1 MTNIV
6 GGNAGNLSQP
16 NTPQEGPSG
25 KSIST
30 GTGLDFL
37 SLISTVNA
45 GQKGSNTHS
54 DKVVHKESIH
64 TNQVPVSSLGLPNSE
79 LSSSELV
86 GNIVSDDVSNFLK
99 ALNLSND
106 DNNSSVGLSTLN
118 MLNHVANSGAAIG
131 TNQVVSFSSEAKE
144 FLHELLTYLKIHS
157 GELETANSPSKINLD
172 FSDQIIDLGDLEN
185 FNSQNFTSLI
195 ETPAGV
201 ASLKDFVKSNP
212 ATAVMEQSFNNK
224 SEGIK
229 LFDPSEQLQ
238 NANTINLYFNTDIE
252 SEQSLNQK
260 GAIEIK
266 VQQKPDA
273 LLVKVFDIDSGV
285 RKVAGEILTN
295 YDNDLKNLP
304 SASKNILNIDASIE
318 NRGLII
324 VNVAIDNQGKSNF
337 SPLPIYLNSKTI
349 DQTSADAPSP
359 SVNLKSDI
367 SLKIAAL
374 KAKPASSL
382 PDNGATL
389 NTDSLEHTDS
399 LEQAIKTND
408 KTLLTTKKI
417 DLSSFEN
424 GPKIRSENIGE
435 IIKLSFNSNTSQ
447 FLSNDQSQFL
457 AEKLKQTNDVFKSQL
472 IAINEITNFIPRKRG
487 NFAVEAAVSKVMKGE
502 FKLSESTSTKK
513 NLFITAADIIGYRK
527 EIGSSLRDNKVS
539 FKDHSYFET
548 LITDANT
555 MKINSKSTQLKD
567 NDIFQYLAGQESKSN
582 PALFDVSSNRLDQIS
597 VKPQVSSNVLTPQKL
612 NVLDAQFSS
621 RLATSFLE
629 QAINSKENFDLILEP
644 ESFGKVRVNVSLE
657 SLQLD
662 VKLTAENSATLAILR
677 ASESVLQ
684 SITELNGLKLA
695 EYNVELSNNNQ
706 NNSGSKDQKENSGE
720 KDVKMSD
727 NRDDLDEQSGSSN
740 NDSSHSLNLI
750 A

>member
-45 GQKGSNTHS
+45 AQKGSNTHS
-54 DKVVHKESIH
+54 DKVVHKESTH

-86 GNIVSDDVSNFLK
+86 GNIVSDDISNFLK

-106 DNNSSVGLSTLN
+106 VNNSSAGLSTLN

-157 GELETANSPSKINLD
+157 GELETANNLSKINLD
-172 FSDQIIDLGDLEN
+172 FSDEIIDLGDLEN

-212 ATAVMEQSFNNK
+212 ATVIKELSFNNK

-252 SEQSLNQK
+252 SGQSLNQK

-273 LLVKVFDIDSGV
+273 LLVKVFDIDSSV
-285 RKVAGEILTN
+285 RKVAEEIITN
-295 YDNDLKNLP
+295 YDSELKNLP
-304 SASKNILNIDASIE
+304 SASKNILNIDAPIE

-324 VNVAIDNQGKSNF
+324 VNVEIDNQGKSNF
-337 SPLPIYLNSKTI
+337 APLPIYLNSKAI
-349 DQTSADAPSP
+349 DQNSADAPSP
-359 SVNLKSDI
+359 SANLKPDI

-382 PDNGATL
+382 PDNGARL
-389 NTDSLEHTDS
+389 NTDSLD
-399 LEQAIKTND
+399 QAIKTND
-408 KTLLTTKKI
+408 KTLLTTRKI
-417 DLSSFEN
+417 DLPSFEN

-457 AEKLKQTNDVFKSQL
+457 SEKLKQINDVFKNQL
-472 IAINEITNFIPRKRG
+472 VAINEINNFIPRKRG

-582 PALFDVSSNRLDQIS
+582 PALFDVSSNRLDQFS
-597 VKPQVSSNVLTPQKL
+597 VKPQVSSNVLSPQKL

-621 RLATSFLE
+621 RMATSFLE

>member
-16 NTPQEGPSG
+16 NTPQEGQSG
-25 KSIST
+25 KSISAS
-30 GTGLDFL
+30 TGLDFL
-37 SLISTVNA
+37 SLIATVDA
-45 GQKGSNTHS
+45 GQKSSNTYG
-54 DKVVHKESIH
+54 DKAVNKESIH
-64 TNQVPVSSLGLPNSE
+64 TNQVPVSSIGLPNSD
-79 LSSSELV
+79 LNSSEND
-86 GNIVSDDVSNFLK
+86 GNIISDDVSNFLK

-106 DNNSSVGLSTLN
+106 GNNSSVGLSTLN

-131 TNQVVSFSSEAKE
+131 TNQAVSFSPAAKE
-144 FLHELLTYLKIHS
+144 FLNELLTYLKSHS
-157 GELETANSPSKINLD
+157 GELETANNLSKINLD

-201 ASLKDFVKSNP
+201 ASLNDFVKSKP
-212 ATAVMEQSFNNK
+212 ATVVKEQSFNIK

-238 NANTINLYFNTDIE
+238 NAKTINLYFNTDIE
-252 SEQSLNQK
+252 GEQSLNQK
-260 GAIEIK
+260 GAVEIK
-266 VQQKPDA
+266 VQQKPEA
-273 LLVKVFDIDSGV
+273 LLVKVFEIDSGV
-285 RKVAGEILTN
+285 RQVAKEILSN
-295 YDNDLKNLP
+295 YDDELKNLP
-304 SASKNILNIDASIE
+304 SASKNILNIEASIE

-324 VNVAIDNQGKSNF
+324 INVEIDDQGKSNF
-337 SPLPIYLNSKTI
+337 VPLPIYLNSKAI
-349 DQTSADAPSP
+349 DQTSSDTLSPSP
-359 SVNLKSDI
+359 NLKHDI

-382 PDNGATL
+382 PEN
-389 NTDSLEHTDS
+389 DSRPNINNLDEAVKS
-399 LEQAIKTND
+399 ND
-408 KTLLTTKKI
+408 KTLLSTKKI

-424 GPKIRSENIGE
+424 GLKIRSENIGE

-457 AEKLKQTNDVFKSQL
+457 AEKLKQTNDVFKNQL
-472 IAINEITNFIPRKRG
+472 VAINEINNFIPRKRG

-527 EIGSSLRDNKVS
+527 EIGSLLRDNQVS
-539 FKDHSYFET
+539 FKDYSYFET

-555 MKINSKSTQLKD
+555 MKINSKSTHLKD
-567 NDIFQYLAGQESKSN
+567 NDIFQYLGGQESKSN
-582 PALFDVSSNRLDQIS
+582 PALFDVSSNRLDHFS
-597 VKPQVSSNVLTPQKL
+597 LKPQVSSNLLSPQKL

-621 RLATSFLE
+621 RMATSFLE

-657 SLQLD
+657 NLQLD

-677 ASESVLQ
+677 ASEAVLQ
-684 SITELNGLKLA
+684 SITEMNGLKLA

-706 NNSGSKDQKENSGE
+706 NNNGSKDQKENSGE

-727 NRDDLDEQSGSSN
+727 NQNDLDEQSGSSHD
-740 NDSSHSLNLI
+740 DSSHSLNLI

>member
-1 MTNIV
+1 M
-6 GGNAGNLSQP
+6 
-16 NTPQEGPSG
+16 
-25 KSIST
+25 
-30 GTGLDFL
+30 
-37 SLISTVNA
+37 
-45 GQKGSNTHS
+45 
-54 DKVVHKESIH
+54 
-64 TNQVPVSSLGLPNSE
+64 
-79 LSSSELV
+79 
-86 GNIVSDDVSNFLK
+86 
-99 ALNLSND
+99 
-106 DNNSSVGLSTLN
+106 
-118 MLNHVANSGAAIG
+118 
-131 TNQVVSFSSEAKE
+131 
-144 FLHELLTYLKIHS
+144 
-157 GELETANSPSKINLD
+157 
-172 FSDQIIDLGDLEN
+172 
-185 FNSQNFTSLI
+185 I

-201 ASLKDFVKSNP
+201 ASLNDFVKSKP
-212 ATAVMEQSFNNK
+212 VTAIKELSFNNK

-238 NANTINLYFNTDIE
+238 NANTINLYFNSDIE

-295 YDNDLKNLP
+295 YDNELKNLP

-324 VNVAIDNQGKSNF
+324 INVEIDNQGNSNF
-337 SPLPIYLNSKTI
+337 APLPIYLNSKTI

-389 NTDSLEHTDS
+389 NTDSLD
-399 LEQAIKTND
+399 QAIKTND

-457 AEKLKQTNDVFKSQL
+457 AEKLKQTNDVFKNQL
-472 IAINEITNFIPRKRG
+472 VAINEINNFIPRKRG

-527 EIGSSLRDNKVS
+527 EIGSSLRDNQVS
-539 FKDHSYFET
+539 LKDHSYFET

-597 VKPQVSSNVLTPQKL
+597 VKPQVSSNVLSPQKL

-621 RLATSFLE
+621 RMATSFLE

-677 ASESVLQ
+677 ASEAVLQ
-684 SITELNGLKLA
+684 SITEMNGLKLA

-727 NRDDLDEQSGSSN
+727 NQNDLDEQSGSSHD
-740 NDSSHSLNLI
+740 DSSHSLNLI

>member
-25 KSIST
+25 KSINT
-30 GTGLDFL
+30 GNGLDFL

-54 DKVVHKESIH
+54 DKVVHKESTH

-79 LSSSELV
+79 LSSSEPD
-86 GNIVSDDVSNFLK
+86 GIIISDDVSNFLK
-99 ALNLSND
+99 AINLSND
-106 DNNSSVGLSTLN
+106 GNNSSVGLSTLK

-157 GELETANSPSKINLD
+157 GELETANNLSKINLD
-172 FSDQIIDLGDLEN
+172 FSDEIIDLGDLEN

-212 ATAVMEQSFNNK
+212 ATVIKELSFNNK

-238 NANTINLYFNTDIE
+238 NAETINLYFNTDIE

-260 GAIEIK
+260 GALEIK
-266 VQQKPDA
+266 VQQNPEA
-273 LLVKVFDIDSGV
+273 LLVKVFDIDNGV
-285 RKVAGEILTN
+285 RKVAGETLKN
-295 YDNDLKNLP
+295 YDEELKN
-304 SASKNILNIDASIE
+304 STSVSKNIINIDAPIE

-324 VNVAIDNQGKSNF
+324 VNVAIDDQGKSNF
-337 SPLPIYLNSKTI
+337 VPLPIYLNSKAI
-349 DQTSADAPSP
+349 DQTSSDASIPSP
-359 SVNLKSDI
+359 NLKHDI
-367 SLKIAAL
+367 FIKISEL
-374 KAKPASSL
+374 PAKPASGL
-382 PDNGATL
+382 PDNDARL
-389 NTDSLEHTDS
+389 NTDSLD
-399 LEQAIKTND
+399 QAIKSND
-408 KTLLTTKKI
+408 KTLLAVKKI
-417 DLSSFEN
+417 GMSNFEN
-424 GPKIRSENIGE
+424 AQNIKSENIGE
-435 IIKLSFNSNTSQ
+435 LIKLSLNSNKSQ
-447 FLSNDQSQFL
+447 FLNNDQSQFL
-457 AEKLKQTNDVFKSQL
+457 ADKLKQTNEVFKNQL

-487 NFAVEAAVSKVMKGE
+487 NFAVEAAVSKVIKGE
-502 FKLSESTSTKK
+502 FKSSENISIKK
-513 NLFITAADIIGYRK
+513 NLFITTADIIGYRK
-527 EIGSSLRDNKVS
+527 EIGSSLKDNQIKIKEN
-539 FKDHSYFET
+539 FYFET
-548 LITDANT
+548 LISDANVLKT
-555 MKINSKSTQLKD
+555 SSKSTVLND
-567 NDIFQYLAGQESKSN
+567 NDFFPYLSGQETKLN
-582 PALFDVSSNRLDQIS
+582 PALVDLSSNRLDQIS
-597 VKPQVSSNVLTPQKL
+597 GKPQVSSNVLTPQKL

>member
-30 GTGLDFL
+30 GIGLDFL

-64 TNQVPVSSLGLPNSE
+64 TNQVPVSSLELPNSA
-79 LSSSELV
+79 LSSSELI

-131 TNQVVSFSSEAKE
+131 TNQVVSFSPAAKG

-157 GELETANSPSKINLD
+157 GKLETANNLSKINLD

-195 ETPAGV
+195 ETPTGV
-201 ASLKDFVKSNP
+201 ASLNDFVKSKP
-212 ATAVMEQSFNNK
+212 ATVVMEQSFNVQG
-224 SEGIK
+224 EGIK

-266 VQQKPDA
+266 VQQKPDS

-295 YDNDLKNLP
+295 YDNELKNLP

-337 SPLPIYLNSKTI
+337 VPLPIYLNSKTI

-359 SVNLKSDI
+359 SANLKPDI

-382 PDNGATL
+382 PDNGARM
-389 NTDSLEHTDS
+389 NTDSLD
-399 LEQAIKTND
+399 QAIKTND

-417 DLSSFEN
+417 DLSSFEH

-447 FLSNDQSQFL
+447 FLSNDQSQYL
-457 AEKLKQTNDVFKSQL
+457 ADKLKQTNDVFKNQL
-472 IAINEITNFIPRKRG
+472 VAINEINNFIPRKRG

-527 EIGSSLRDNKVS
+527 EIGSSLRDNQVS

-555 MKINSKSTQLKD
+555 MKLNGKSTQLKD

-582 PALFDVSSNRLDQIS
+582 PALFDVSSNRLDQFS
-597 VKPQVSSNVLTPQKL
+597 VKPQVSSNVLSPQKL

-621 RLATSFLE
+621 RMATSFLE

-706 NNSGSKDQKENSGE
+706 NNSGSKNQKENNGE

-727 NRDDLDEQSGSSN
+727 NRDDLDEQSGLSN

>member
-1 MTNIV
+1 M
-6 GGNAGNLSQP
+6 
-16 NTPQEGPSG
+16 
-25 KSIST
+25 
-30 GTGLDFL
+30 
-37 SLISTVNA
+37 
-45 GQKGSNTHS
+45 
-54 DKVVHKESIH
+54 
-64 TNQVPVSSLGLPNSE
+64 
-79 LSSSELV
+79 
-86 GNIVSDDVSNFLK
+86 
-99 ALNLSND
+99 
-106 DNNSSVGLSTLN
+106 
-118 MLNHVANSGAAIG
+118 
-131 TNQVVSFSSEAKE
+131 
-144 FLHELLTYLKIHS
+144 
-157 GELETANSPSKINLD
+157 
-172 FSDQIIDLGDLEN
+172 
-185 FNSQNFTSLI
+185 
-195 ETPAGV
+195 
-201 ASLKDFVKSNP
+201 
-212 ATAVMEQSFNNK
+212 
-224 SEGIK
+224 
-229 LFDPSEQLQ
+229 
-238 NANTINLYFNTDIE
+238 
-252 SEQSLNQK
+252 
-260 GAIEIK
+260 
-266 VQQKPDA
+266 
-273 LLVKVFDIDSGV
+273 
-285 RKVAGEILTN
+285 
-295 YDNDLKNLP
+295 
-304 SASKNILNIDASIE
+304 
-318 NRGLII
+318 
-324 VNVAIDNQGKSNF
+324 
-337 SPLPIYLNSKTI
+337 
-349 DQTSADAPSP
+349 
-359 SVNLKSDI
+359 KSDI

-389 NTDSLEHTDS
+389 NTDSFD
-399 LEQAIKTND
+399 QAIKTND
-408 KTLLTTKKI
+408 KTLLTAKKI

-424 GPKIRSENIGE
+424 GPKIRAENIGE

-457 AEKLKQTNDVFKSQL
+457 AEKLKQTNDVFKNQL
-472 IAINEITNFIPRKRG
+472 VAINEINNFIPRKRG

-527 EIGSSLRDNKVS
+527 EIGSSLRDNQVS

-555 MKINSKSTQLKD
+555 IKINSKSTQLKD

-582 PALFDVSSNRLDQIS
+582 PALFDVSSNRLDQFS
-597 VKPQVSSNVLTPQKL
+597 VKPQVSSNVLSPQKL

-621 RLATSFLE
+621 RMATSFLE

-706 NNSGSKDQKENSGE
+706 NNNGSKDQKENSGE

-727 NRDDLDEQSGSSN
+727 NRDELDEQSGSSN

>member
-6 GGNAGNLSQP
+6 AGNAGNLSQP
-16 NTPQEGPSG
+16 NTPQEGPSS

-37 SLISTVNA
+37 SLILTVNA

-64 TNQVPVSSLGLPNSE
+64 TNQVPISLLGLPNSE
-79 LSSSELV
+79 LSSSDPD
-86 GNIVSDDVSNFLK
+86 GNIISDDVSNFLK

-106 DNNSSVGLSTLN
+106 GNNSSVGLSTLK

-157 GELETANSPSKINLD
+157 GELETTNNLSKINLD
-172 FSDQIIDLGDLEN
+172 FSDEIIDLGDLEN
-185 FNSQNFTSLI
+185 FNSQNFTSSI

-201 ASLKDFVKSNP
+201 ASLNDFVKSNP
-212 ATAVMEQSFNNK
+212 VTVIKELSFNNK

-238 NANTINLYFNTDIE
+238 NAETINLYLNTDIE

-260 GAIEIK
+260 GALEIK
-266 VQQKPDA
+266 VQQNPEA
-273 LLVKVFDIDSGV
+273 LLVKVFDIDNGV
-285 RKVAGEILTN
+285 RKVAGETLKN
-295 YDNDLKNLP
+295 YDEELKN
-304 SASKNILNIDASIE
+304 STSVSKNILNIDAPIE

-324 VNVAIDNQGKSNF
+324 VNVAIDDQGKSNF
-337 SPLPIYLNSKTI
+337 VPLPIYLNSKAI
-349 DQTSADAPSP
+349 YQTSSDASIPSP
-359 SVNLKSDI
+359 NMKHDI
-367 SLKIAAL
+367 FIKISEL
-374 KAKPASSL
+374 PAKPVSGL
-382 PDNGATL
+382 PDNGARL
-389 NTDSLEHTDS
+389 NKDSLD
-399 LEQAIKTND
+399 QAIKSND
-408 KTLLTTKKI
+408 KTLLAVKKI
-417 DLSSFEN
+417 GMSNFEN
-424 GPKIRSENIGE
+424 AQNIKSENIGE
-435 IIKLSFNSNTSQ
+435 LIKLSLNSNKSQ
-447 FLSNDQSQFL
+447 FLNNDQSQFL
-457 AEKLKQTNDVFKSQL
+457 ADKLKQTNEVFKNQL

-487 NFAVEAAVSKVMKGE
+487 NFAVEAAVSKVIKGE
-502 FKLSESTSTKK
+502 FKSSENISIKK
-513 NLFITAADIIGYRK
+513 NLFITTADIIGYRK
-527 EIGSSLRDNKVS
+527 EIESSLKDNQIKI
-539 FKDHSYFET
+539 KENSYFET
-548 LITDANT
+548 LISDANVLKT
-555 MKINSKSTQLKD
+555 NNKSTVLND
-567 NDIFQYLAGQESKSN
+567 NDFFPYLSGQETKLN
-582 PALFDVSSNRLDQIS
+582 PALVDLSSNRLDQIS
-597 VKPQVSSNVLTPQKL
+597 GKLQVSSNVLTPQRL

-720 KDVKMSD
+720 KDVKMGD

>member
-25 KSIST
+25 KSITT

-45 GQKGSNTHS
+45 GQKGSNIHS

-79 LSSSELV
+79 LSSSEPD
-86 GNIVSDDVSNFLK
+86 GIIISDDVSNFLK
-99 ALNLSND
+99 AINLSND
-106 DNNSSVGLSTLN
+106 GNNSSVGLSTLK

-157 GELETANSPSKINLD
+157 GELETANNLSKINLD
-172 FSDQIIDLGDLEN
+172 FSDEIIDLGDLEN

-212 ATAVMEQSFNNK
+212 ATVIKELSFNNK

-238 NANTINLYFNTDIE
+238 NAETINLYFNTDIE

-260 GAIEIK
+260 GALEIK
-266 VQQKPDA
+266 VQQNPEA
-273 LLVKVFDIDSGV
+273 LLVKVFDIDNGV
-285 RKVAGEILTN
+285 RKVAGETLKN
-295 YDNDLKNLP
+295 YDEELKN
-304 SASKNILNIDASIE
+304 STSVSKNIINIDAPIE

-324 VNVAIDNQGKSNF
+324 VNVAIDDQGKSNF
-337 SPLPIYLNSKTI
+337 VPLPIYLNSKAI
-349 DQTSADAPSP
+349 DQTSSDASIPSP
-359 SVNLKSDI
+359 NLKHDI
-367 SLKIAAL
+367 FIKISEL
-374 KAKPASSL
+374 PAKPASGL
-382 PDNGATL
+382 PDNDARL
-389 NTDSLEHTDS
+389 NTDSLD
-399 LEQAIKTND
+399 QAIKSND
-408 KTLLTTKKI
+408 KTLLAVKKI
-417 DLSSFEN
+417 GMSNFEN
-424 GPKIRSENIGE
+424 AQNIKSENIGE
-435 IIKLSFNSNTSQ
+435 LIKLSLNSNTSQ

-457 AEKLKQTNDVFKSQL
+457 ADKLKQTNDVFKNQL
-472 IAINEITNFIPRKRG
+472 VAINEINNFIPRKRG

-527 EIGSSLRDNKVS
+527 EIGSSLRDNQVS

-582 PALFDVSSNRLDQIS
+582 PALFDVSSNRLDQFS
-597 VKPQVSSNVLTPQKL
+597 VKPQVSSNVLSPQKL
-612 NVLDAQFSS
+612 NILDAQFSS
-621 RLATSFLE
+621 RMATSFLE

>member
-45 GQKGSNTHS
+45 GQKGSNIHS

-64 TNQVPVSSLGLPNSE
+64 TNRVPVSSLGLPNSD
-79 LSSSELV
+79 LSSSELG
-86 GNIVSDDVSNFLK
+86 GNFVSDDVSNFLK

-106 DNNSSVGLSTLN
+106 VNNSSVGLSTLN

-157 GELETANSPSKINLD
+157 GEFETTNNLSKINLD
-172 FSDQIIDLGDLEN
+172 LSDEIIDLGDLEN

-201 ASLKDFVKSNP
+201 ASLNDFVKSKP
-212 ATAVMEQSFNNK
+212 VTAIKELSFNNK

-238 NANTINLYFNTDIE
+238 NANTINLYFNSDIE

-273 LLVKVFDIDSGV
+273 LLVKVFDIDIGV
-285 RKVAGEILTN
+285 RKVAGEVLTN
-295 YDNDLKNLP
+295 YDNELKNLP

-324 VNVAIDNQGKSNF
+324 INVEIDSQGKSNF
-337 SPLPIYLNSKTI
+337 APLPIYLNSKTI
-349 DQTSADAPSP
+349 YQTSADAPSP

-389 NTDSLEHTDS
+389 NTDSLD
-399 LEQAIKTND
+399 QAIKTND

-457 AEKLKQTNDVFKSQL
+457 AEKLKQTNDVFKNQL
-472 IAINEITNFIPRKRG
+472 VAINEINNFIPRKRG

-582 PALFDVSSNRLDQIS
+582 PALFDVSSNRLDQFS
-597 VKPQVSSNVLTPQKL
+597 VKPQVSSNVLSPQKL

-621 RLATSFLE
+621 RMATSFLE

-657 SLQLD
+657 SLHLD

>member
-37 SLISTVNA
+37 SLISTVDA

-79 LSSSELV
+79 LSNSELV

-106 DNNSSVGLSTLN
+106 VNNSSVGLSTLN

-157 GELETANSPSKINLD
+157 GEFETTNNLSKINLD
-172 FSDQIIDLGDLEN
+172 LSDEIIDLGDLEN

-212 ATAVMEQSFNNK
+212 ATVIKELSFNNK

-238 NANTINLYFNTDIE
+238 NAETINLYLNTDIE
-252 SEQSLNQK
+252 SEQSLNEK
-260 GAIEIK
+260 GALEIK
-266 VQQKPDA
+266 VQQNPEA
-273 LLVKVFDIDSGV
+273 LLVKVFDIDNGV
-285 RKVAGEILTN
+285 RKVAGETLKN
-295 YDNDLKNLP
+295 YDEELKN
-304 SASKNILNIDASIE
+304 STSVSKNILNIDAPIE

-324 VNVAIDNQGKSNF
+324 LNVAIDDQGKSNF
-337 SPLPIYLNSKTI
+337 VPLPIYLNSKAI
-349 DQTSADAPSP
+349 DQTSSDASIPSP
-359 SVNLKSDI
+359 NLKHDI
-367 SLKIAAL
+367 FIKISEL
-374 KAKPASSL
+374 PAKPASGL
-382 PDNGATL
+382 PDNGARL
-389 NTDSLEHTDS
+389 NTDSLD
-399 LEQAIKTND
+399 QAIKTNS
-408 KTLLTTKKI
+408 KTLLTTKEI

-435 IIKLSFNSNTSQ
+435 IIKLSLNSNTSQ

-457 AEKLKQTNDVFKSQL
+457 AEKLKQTNDVFKNQL
-472 IAINEITNFIPRKRG
+472 VAINEINNFIPRKRG

-555 MKINSKSTQLKD
+555 MKLNSKSTQLKD
-567 NDIFQYLAGQESKSN
+567 NDIFQYLGSQESKPN
-582 PALFDVSSNRLDQIS
+582 PALFDVSSNRLDQFS
-597 VKPQVSSNVLTPQKL
+597 LKPQVSSNLLSPQKL

-621 RLATSFLE
+621 RMATSFLE

-706 NNSGSKDQKENSGE
+706 NNSGSKDQKENNGE

>member
-157 GELETANSPSKINLD
+157 GELETANNLSKINLD
-172 FSDQIIDLGDLEN
+172 FSDEIIDLGDLEN

-201 ASLKDFVKSNP
+201 ASLNDFVKSKP
-212 ATAVMEQSFNNK
+212 VTAIKELSFNNK

-238 NANTINLYFNTDIE
+238 TANTINLYLNTDIE

-295 YDNDLKNLP
+295 YDNELKNLP

-324 VNVAIDNQGKSNF
+324 INVEIDNQGKSNF
-337 SPLPIYLNSKTI
+337 APLPIYLKSKTI
-349 DQTSADAPSP
+349 DQTSADAQSP
-359 SVNLKSDI
+359 SANLKPDI

-374 KAKPASSL
+374 KAKAASSL
-382 PDNGATL
+382 PDNDARL
-389 NTDSLEHTDS
+389 NTDSLD
-399 LEQAIKTND
+399 QAIKTND

-457 AEKLKQTNDVFKSQL
+457 AEKLKQTNDVFKNQL
-472 IAINEITNFIPRKRG
+472 VAINEINKFIPRKRG

-502 FKLSESTSTKK
+502 FKVSESTSTKK

-527 EIGSSLRDNKVS
+527 EIGSSLKDNQVS

-555 MKINSKSTQLKD
+555 MKLNSKSTQLKD

-582 PALFDVSSNRLDQIS
+582 PALFDVSSNRLDQLS
-597 VKPQVSSNVLTPQKL
+597 VKPQVSSNVLSPQKL

-621 RLATSFLE
+621 RMATSFLE

>member
-16 NTPQEGPSG
+16 NTLQEGSPG
-25 KSIST
+25 KSISA

-37 SLISTVNA
+37 SLISTIHA
-45 GQKGSNTHS
+45 GQKSLNTHG
-54 DKVVHKESIH
+54 DKAVNKESIH
-64 TNQVPVSSLGLPNSE
+64 SDQVLVSSIGLPNSDVN
-79 LSSSELV
+79 SSELD
-86 GNIVSDDVSNFLK
+86 GNIISNDVSNFLK
-99 ALNLSND
+99 ALNLSNGG
-106 DNNSSVGLSTLN
+106 NNSSVGLSTLN

-131 TNQVVSFSSEAKE
+131 TNQIVSFSSEAKE

-157 GELETANSPSKINLD
+157 GELETVNNLSKINFD
-172 FSDQIIDLGDLEN
+172 FSDEIIDLGDLEN

-195 ETPAGV
+195 EMPAGV
-201 ASLKDFVKSNP
+201 ASLNDFVKSKP
-212 ATAVMEQSFNNK
+212 VTAIKELSFNNK

-238 NANTINLYFNTDIE
+238 NANTIKLYFNTDIE

-273 LLVKVFDIDSGV
+273 LLVKVFDIDIGV
-285 RKVAGEILTN
+285 RKVAGEIFTN
-295 YDNDLKNLP
+295 YDNELKDLP

-324 VNVAIDNQGKSNF
+324 INVEIDSQGKSNF
-337 SPLPIYLNSKTI
+337 APLPIYLNSKTI
-349 DQTSADAPSP
+349 EQTSADDPSP
-359 SVNLKSDI
+359 SANLKPDVF
-367 SLKIAAL
+367 LKIAAL

-389 NTDSLEHTDS
+389 NTDSFD
-399 LEQAIKTND
+399 QAIKTND
-408 KTLLTTKKI
+408 KTLLTAKKI

-424 GPKIRSENIGE
+424 GPKIRAENIGE
-435 IIKLSFNSNTSQ
+435 IIKLSFNSNKSQ

-457 AEKLKQTNDVFKSQL
+457 AEKLKQTNDVFKNQL
-472 IAINEITNFIPRKRG
+472 VAINEINQFIPRKRG

-502 FKLSESTSTKK
+502 FKLSDSTSIKK

-527 EIGSSLRDNKVS
+527 EIGSSLRDNQVS

-555 MKINSKSTQLKD
+555 MKLNSKSTQLKD

-582 PALFDVSSNRLDQIS
+582 SALFDVSSNRLDQFS
-597 VKPQVSSNVLTPQKL
+597 VKPHVSSNVLSPQKL

-621 RLATSFLE
+621 RMATSFLE

-677 ASESVLQ
+677 ASEAVLQ
-684 SITELNGLKLA
+684 SITEMNGLKLA

-727 NRDDLDEQSGSSN
+727 NQNDLDEQSGSSHD
-740 NDSSHSLNLI
+740 DSSHSLNLI

>member
-30 GTGLDFL
+30 GIGLDFL

-106 DNNSSVGLSTLN
+106 DNNSSVRLSTLN

-131 TNQVVSFSSEAKE
+131 TNQVVSFSPAAKG

-157 GELETANSPSKINLD
+157 GELETANNLSKINLD
-172 FSDQIIDLGDLEN
+172 LSDQIIDLGDLEN

-201 ASLKDFVKSNP
+201 ASLNDFVKSKP
-212 ATAVMEQSFNNK
+212 VTAIKELSFNNK

-295 YDNDLKNLP
+295 YDNELKNLP

-337 SPLPIYLNSKTI
+337 VPLPIYLNSKTI

-359 SVNLKSDI
+359 SANLKPDI

-374 KAKPASSL
+374 QAKPASSL
-382 PDNGATL
+382 PDNDARL
-389 NTDSLEHTDS
+389 NTDSLD
-399 LEQAIKTND
+399 QAIKTND

-457 AEKLKQTNDVFKSQL
+457 AEKLKQTNDVFKNQL
-472 IAINEITNFIPRKRG
+472 VAINEINNFIPRKRG

-582 PALFDVSSNRLDQIS
+582 PALFDMSSNRLDQFS
-597 VKPQVSSNVLTPQKL
+597 VKPQVSSNVLSPQKL

-621 RLATSFLE
+621 RMATSFLE

-727 NRDDLDEQSGSSN
+727 NRDDLEEQSGSSN

>member
-37 SLISTVNA
+37 SLISTVDA
-45 GQKGSNTHS
+45 GQKGSNIHS

-64 TNQVPVSSLGLPNSE
+64 TNRVPVSSLGLPNSD
-79 LSSSELV
+79 LSSSELG

-99 ALNLSND
+99 ALNLSNNV
-106 DNNSSVGLSTLN
+106 NNSSVGLSTLN

-157 GELETANSPSKINLD
+157 GELETANNLSKINLD
-172 FSDQIIDLGDLEN
+172 FSDEIIDLGDLEN

-212 ATAVMEQSFNNK
+212 ATVIKELSFNNK

-238 NANTINLYFNTDIE
+238 NAETINLYFNTDIE

-260 GAIEIK
+260 GALEIK
-266 VQQKPDA
+266 VQQNPEA
-273 LLVKVFDIDSGV
+273 LLVKVFDIDNGV
-285 RKVAGEILTN
+285 RKVAGETLKN
-295 YDNDLKNLP
+295 YDEELKN
-304 SASKNILNIDASIE
+304 STSVSKNIINIDAPIE

-324 VNVAIDNQGKSNF
+324 VNVAIDDQGKSNF
-337 SPLPIYLNSKTI
+337 VPLPIYLNSKAI
-349 DQTSADAPSP
+349 DQTSSDASIPSP
-359 SVNLKSDI
+359 NLKHDI
-367 SLKIAAL
+367 FIKISEL
-374 KAKPASSL
+374 PAKPASGL
-382 PDNGATL
+382 PDNDARL
-389 NTDSLEHTDS
+389 NTDSLD
-399 LEQAIKTND
+399 QAIKSND
-408 KTLLTTKKI
+408 KTLLAVKKI
-417 DLSSFEN
+417 GMSNFEN
-424 GPKIRSENIGE
+424 AQNIKSENIGE
-435 IIKLSFNSNTSQ
+435 LIKLSLNSNTSQ

-457 AEKLKQTNDVFKSQL
+457 ADKLKQTNDVFKNQL
-472 IAINEITNFIPRKRG
+472 VAINEINNFIPRKRG

-582 PALFDVSSNRLDQIS
+582 PALFDVSSNRLDQFS
-597 VKPQVSSNVLTPQKL
+597 VKPQVSSNVLSPQKL
-612 NVLDAQFSS
+612 NILDAQFSS
-621 RLATSFLE
+621 RMATSFLE

>member
-157 GELETANSPSKINLD
+157 GELETTNNLSKINLD
-172 FSDQIIDLGDLEN
+172 FSDEIIDLGDLEN

-212 ATAVMEQSFNNK
+212 ATVIKELSFNNK

-266 VQQKPDA
+266 VQQKPDS

-295 YDNDLKNLP
+295 YDNELKNLP
-304 SASKNILNIDASIE
+304 SDSQKILNIDASIE

-324 VNVAIDNQGKSNF
+324 VNVAIDDQGKSNF
-337 SPLPIYLNSKTI
+337 VPLPIYLNSKII
-349 DQTSADAPSP
+349 DQTSADGSSP
-359 SVNLKSDI
+359 SANLKTDI

-374 KAKPASSL
+374 KAKPESSL
-382 PDNGATL
+382 PDIGARL
-389 NTDSLEHTDS
+389 NTDSLD
-399 LEQAIKTND
+399 QATTTYD
-408 KTLLTTKKI
+408 KTLLTTKNI

-457 AEKLKQTNDVFKSQL
+457 AEKLKQTNDVFKNQ
-472 IAINEITNFIPRKRG
+472 IVAINEITNFIPRKRG
-487 NFAVEAAVSKVMKGE
+487 NFAVDAAVSKVIKGE

-513 NLFITAADIIGYRK
+513 TLFITAADIIGYRK
-527 EIGSSLRDNKVS
+527 EIGSSLRDSQAS

-548 LITDANT
+548 LIADTNK
-555 MKINSKSTQLKD
+555 MKINSKSTLLKD
-567 NDIFQYLAGQESKSN
+567 NDIFQYLGGQESKSN
-582 PALFDVSSNRLDQIS
+582 PALFDVSSNRLDQFS
-597 VKPQVSSNVLTPQKL
+597 VKPQVSSNVLSPQKL

-621 RLATSFLE
+621 RMATSFLE

-720 KDVKMSD
+720 KDVKMGD

>member
-45 GQKGSNTHS
+45 GQKGSNIHS

-64 TNQVPVSSLGLPNSE
+64 TNQVPVSSQGLPNSE

-106 DNNSSVGLSTLN
+106 VNNSSVGLSTLN

-157 GELETANSPSKINLD
+157 GEFETTNNLSKINLEL
-172 FSDQIIDLGDLEN
+172 SDEIIDLGDLEN

-201 ASLKDFVKSNP
+201 ASLNDFVKSKP
-212 ATAVMEQSFNNK
+212 VTAIKELSFNNK

-273 LLVKVFDIDSGV
+273 LLVKVFDIDGNV

-295 YDNDLKNLP
+295 YDNELKNLP

-324 VNVAIDNQGKSNF
+324 INVEIDNQGKSNF
-337 SPLPIYLNSKTI
+337 APLPIYLNSKTI

-359 SVNLKSDI
+359 SANLKPDI

-382 PDNGATL
+382 PDNGARL
-389 NTDSLEHTDS
+389 NTDSLD
-399 LEQAIKTND
+399 QAIKTKD
-408 KTLLTTKKI
+408 KTLLT
-417 DLSSFEN
+417 
-424 GPKIRSENIGE
+424 
-435 IIKLSFNSNTSQ
+435 IK
-447 FLSNDQSQFL
+447 
-457 AEKLKQTNDVFKSQL
+457 
-472 IAINEITNFIPRKRG
+472 
-487 NFAVEAAVSKVMKGE
+487 
-502 FKLSESTSTKK
+502 
-513 NLFITAADIIGYRK
+513 
-527 EIGSSLRDNKVS
+527 
-539 FKDHSYFET
+539 
-548 LITDANT
+548 
-555 MKINSKSTQLKD
+555 
-567 NDIFQYLAGQESKSN
+567 
-582 PALFDVSSNRLDQIS
+582 
-597 VKPQVSSNVLTPQKL
+597 
-612 NVLDAQFSS
+612 
-621 RLATSFLE
+621 
-629 QAINSKENFDLILEP
+629 
-644 ESFGKVRVNVSLE
+644 
-657 SLQLD
+657 
-662 VKLTAENSATLAILR
+662 
-677 ASESVLQ
+677 
-684 SITELNGLKLA
+684 
-695 EYNVELSNNNQ
+695 
-706 NNSGSKDQKENSGE
+706 
-720 KDVKMSD
+720 
-727 NRDDLDEQSGSSN
+727 
-740 NDSSHSLNLI
+740 
-750 A
+750 

>member
-79 LSSSELV
+79 LSSSEPD
-86 GNIVSDDVSNFLK
+86 GIIISDDVSNFLK

-106 DNNSSVGLSTLN
+106 GNNSSVGLSTLN

-157 GELETANSPSKINLD
+157 GELETANNLSKINLD
-172 FSDQIIDLGDLEN
+172 FSDEIIDLGDLEN

-212 ATAVMEQSFNNK
+212 ATVIKELSFNNK

-238 NANTINLYFNTDIE
+238 NAETINLYFNTDIE

-260 GAIEIK
+260 GALEIK
-266 VQQKPDA
+266 VQQNPEA
-273 LLVKVFDIDSGV
+273 LLVKVFDIDNGV
-285 RKVAGEILTN
+285 RKVAGETLKN
-295 YDNDLKNLP
+295 YDEELKN
-304 SASKNILNIDASIE
+304 STSVSKNIINIDAPIE

-324 VNVAIDNQGKSNF
+324 VNVAIDDQGKSNF
-337 SPLPIYLNSKTI
+337 VPLPIYLNSKAI
-349 DQTSADAPSP
+349 DQTSSDASIPSP
-359 SVNLKSDI
+359 NLKHDI
-367 SLKIAAL
+367 FIKISEL
-374 KAKPASSL
+374 PAKPASGL
-382 PDNGATL
+382 PDNDARL
-389 NTDSLEHTDS
+389 NTDSLD
-399 LEQAIKTND
+399 QAIKSND
-408 KTLLTTKKI
+408 KTLLAVKKI
-417 DLSSFEN
+417 GMSNFEN
-424 GPKIRSENIGE
+424 AQNIKSENIGE
-435 IIKLSFNSNTSQ
+435 LIKLSLNSNKSQ
-447 FLSNDQSQFL
+447 FLNNDQSQFL
-457 AEKLKQTNDVFKSQL
+457 ADKLKQTNEVFKNQL

-487 NFAVEAAVSKVMKGE
+487 NFAVEAAVSKVIKGE
-502 FKLSESTSTKK
+502 FKSSENISIKK
-513 NLFITAADIIGYRK
+513 NLFITTADIIGYRK
-527 EIGSSLRDNKVS
+527 EIGSSLKDNQIKIKEN
-539 FKDHSYFET
+539 FYFET
-548 LITDANT
+548 LISDANVLKT
-555 MKINSKSTQLKD
+555 SSKSTVLND
-567 NDIFQYLAGQESKSN
+567 NDFFPYLSGQETKLN
-582 PALFDVSSNRLDQIS
+582 PALVDLSSNRLDQIS
-597 VKPQVSSNVLTPQKL
+597 GKPQVSSNVLTPQKL

>member
-1 MTNIV
+1 M
-6 GGNAGNLSQP
+6 
-16 NTPQEGPSG
+16 
-25 KSIST
+25 
-30 GTGLDFL
+30 
-37 SLISTVNA
+37 
-45 GQKGSNTHS
+45 
-54 DKVVHKESIH
+54 
-64 TNQVPVSSLGLPNSE
+64 
-79 LSSSELV
+79 
-86 GNIVSDDVSNFLK
+86 
-99 ALNLSND
+99 
-106 DNNSSVGLSTLN
+106 
-118 MLNHVANSGAAIG
+118 
-131 TNQVVSFSSEAKE
+131 
-144 FLHELLTYLKIHS
+144 
-157 GELETANSPSKINLD
+157 
-172 FSDQIIDLGDLEN
+172 
-185 FNSQNFTSLI
+185 I

-201 ASLKDFVKSNP
+201 ASLNDFVKSKP
-212 ATAVMEQSFNNK
+212 VTAIKELSFNNK

-238 NANTINLYFNTDIE
+238 NANTINLYFNSDIE

-295 YDNDLKNLP
+295 YDNELKNLP

-324 VNVAIDNQGKSNF
+324 INVEIDNQGNSNF
-337 SPLPIYLNSKTI
+337 APLPIYLNSKTI

-389 NTDSLEHTDS
+389 NTDS

-457 AEKLKQTNDVFKSQL
+457 AEKLKQTNDVFKNQL
-472 IAINEITNFIPRKRG
+472 VAINEINNFIPRKRG

-527 EIGSSLRDNKVS
+527 EIGSSLRDNQVS
-539 FKDHSYFET
+539 LKDHSYFET

-597 VKPQVSSNVLTPQKL
+597 VKPQVSSNVLSPQKL

-621 RLATSFLE
+621 RMATSFLE

-677 ASESVLQ
+677 ASEAVLQ
-684 SITELNGLKLA
+684 SITEMNGLKLA

-727 NRDDLDEQSGSSN
+727 NQNDLDEQSGSSHD
-740 NDSSHSLNLI
+740 DSSHSLNLI

>member
-6 GGNAGNLSQP
+6 GGNTGNLSQP
-16 NTPQEGPSG
+16 NTPQEGSSG
-25 KSIST
+25 KSIGT

-37 SLISTVNA
+37 SLISTVDT
-45 GQKGSNTHS
+45 GQKSLNTQG
-54 DKVVHKESIH
+54 DKVVVNKESIH
-64 TNQVPVSSLGLPNSE
+64 TNQVPASSIGLPNSG
-79 LSSSELV
+79 LNSSELG
-86 GNIVSDDVSNFLK
+86 GNIISDDVSNFLK

-106 DNNSSVGLSTLN
+106 GNNSSVGLSTLN
-118 MLNHVANSGAAIG
+118 MLNHVANSGEVIG
-131 TNQVVSFSSEAKE
+131 TNQVVSFSPAAKE

-157 GELETANSPSKINLD
+157 GELETVNNLSKINLD
-172 FSDQIIDLGDLEN
+172 FSNQIIDLGDLEN

-201 ASLKDFVKSNP
+201 ASLNDFVKSKP
-212 ATAVMEQSFNNK
+212 ATVVMEQSFNAQ

-238 NANTINLYFNTDIE
+238 NSKTINLYFNTDIE

-266 VQQKPDA
+266 VQQKPEA
-273 LLVKVFDIDSGV
+273 LFVKVFDIDSGV

-295 YDNDLKNLP
+295 YDDGLKNLP

-324 VNVAIDNQGKSNF
+324 VNVEIDDQGKSNF
-337 SPLPIYLNSKTI
+337 VPFPIYLNSKAV
-349 DQTSADAPSP
+349 DQTSSDARRPS
-359 SVNLKSDI
+359 SNLKHDI
-367 SLKIAAL
+367 SLKIAAI
-374 KAKPASSL
+374 KEKPASSL
-382 PDNGATL
+382 PEN
-389 NTDSLEHTDS
+389 DSTPNINNLGEAFKS
-399 LEQAIKTND
+399 ND
-408 KTLLTTKKI
+408 KSLLAIKKI
-417 DLSSFEN
+417 DLPSFEH
-424 GPKIRSENIGE
+424 GLKIRSENIGE
-435 IIKLSFNSNTSQ
+435 IIKLSFNSNTNQ

-457 AEKLKQTNDVFKSQL
+457 AEKLKQTNDVFKNQ
-472 IAINEITNFIPRKRG
+472 IVAISEINNFIPRKRG

-513 NLFITAADIIGYRK
+513 NLFSTAADIIDYRK
-527 EIGSSLRDNKVS
+527 EIGSLLRDNQVS

-555 MKINSKSTQLKD
+555 MKIDSKSTQLKD

-582 PALFDVSSNRLDQIS
+582 PALFDVSSNRLDQFS
-597 VKPQVSSNVLTPQKL
+597 VKPQVSSNVLSPQKL

-621 RLATSFLE
+621 RMATSFLE

-684 SITELNGLKLA
+684 SITEMNGLKLA

-727 NRDDLDEQSGSSN
+727 NRDDLDEQSGSSK
-740 NDSSHSLNLI
+740 NDSLHSLNLI

>member
-1 MTNIV
+1 M
-6 GGNAGNLSQP
+6 
-16 NTPQEGPSG
+16 
-25 KSIST
+25 
-30 GTGLDFL
+30 
-37 SLISTVNA
+37 
-45 GQKGSNTHS
+45 
-54 DKVVHKESIH
+54 
-64 TNQVPVSSLGLPNSE
+64 
-79 LSSSELV
+79 
-86 GNIVSDDVSNFLK
+86 
-99 ALNLSND
+99 
-106 DNNSSVGLSTLN
+106 
-118 MLNHVANSGAAIG
+118 
-131 TNQVVSFSSEAKE
+131 
-144 FLHELLTYLKIHS
+144 
-157 GELETANSPSKINLD
+157 
-172 FSDQIIDLGDLEN
+172 
-185 FNSQNFTSLI
+185 I
-195 ETPAGV
+195 ETPSGV
-201 ASLKDFVKSNP
+201 ASLNDFVKSKP
-212 ATAVMEQSFNNK
+212 ATVVMEQSFNVQ

-238 NANTINLYFNTDIE
+238 NAKTINLYFDTDIE

-295 YDNDLKNLP
+295 YDNELKNLP

-324 VNVAIDNQGKSNF
+324 INVEIDNQGKSNF
-337 SPLPIYLNSKTI
+337 APLPIYLNSKTI

-359 SVNLKSDI
+359 SANLKPDI

-389 NTDSLEHTDS
+389 NTDILD
-399 LEQAIKTND
+399 QAIKTND
-408 KTLLTTKKI
+408 KTLLTTRKI

-457 AEKLKQTNDVFKSQL
+457 AEKLKQTNDVFKNQL
-472 IAINEITNFIPRKRG
+472 VAINEINNFIPRKRG

-527 EIGSSLRDNKVS
+527 EIGSSLRDNQVS
-539 FKDHSYFET
+539 LKDHSYFEI

-582 PALFDVSSNRLDQIS
+582 PALFDVSSNRLDQFS
-597 VKPQVSSNVLTPQKL
+597 VKPQVSSNVLSPQKL
-612 NVLDAQFSS
+612 NILDAQFSS
-621 RLATSFLE
+621 RMATSFLE

>member
-30 GTGLDFL
+30 GIGLDFL

-54 DKVVHKESIH
+54 YKVVHKESIH

-157 GELETANSPSKINLD
+157 GELQTANNLSKINLD

-201 ASLKDFVKSNP
+201 ASLNDFVKSKP
-212 ATAVMEQSFNNK
+212 ATVVMEQSFNVQ

-238 NANTINLYFNTDIE
+238 NAKTINLYFDTNIE
-252 SEQSLNQK
+252 SEKSLNQK

-295 YDNDLKNLP
+295 YDNELKNLP

-337 SPLPIYLNSKTI
+337 VPLPIYLNSKTI

-359 SVNLKSDI
+359 SANLKPDI

-389 NTDSLEHTDS
+389 NTDILD
-399 LEQAIKTND
+399 QAIKTND
-408 KTLLTTKKI
+408 KTLLAIRKI

-435 IIKLSFNSNTSQ
+435 IIKLSLNSNTSQ
-447 FLSNDQSQFL
+447 FLTNDQSQFL
-457 AEKLKQTNDVFKSQL
+457 AEKLKQINDVFKNQL
-472 IAINEITNFIPRKRG
+472 VAINEINNFIPRKRG

-582 PALFDVSSNRLDQIS
+582 PALFDVSSNRLDQFS
-597 VKPQVSSNVLTPQKL
+597 VKPQVSSNVLSPQKL

-621 RLATSFLE
+621 RMATSFLE

>member
-45 GQKGSNTHS
+45 AQKGSNTHS
-54 DKVVHKESIH
+54 DKVVHKESTH

-79 LSSSELV
+79 LSSSEPD
-86 GNIVSDDVSNFLK
+86 GIIISDDVSNFLK
-99 ALNLSND
+99 AINLSND
-106 DNNSSVGLSTLN
+106 GNNSSVGLSTLK

-157 GELETANSPSKINLD
+157 GELETANNLSKINLD
-172 FSDQIIDLGDLEN
+172 FSDEIIDLGDLEN

-195 ETPAGV
+195 ETPSGV
-201 ASLKDFVKSNP
+201 ASLNDFVKSKP
-212 ATAVMEQSFNNK
+212 ATVVMEQSFNGQ

-260 GAIEIK
+260 GALEIK
-266 VQQKPDA
+266 VQQNPEA
-273 LLVKVFDIDSGV
+273 LLVKVFDIDNGV
-285 RKVAGEILTN
+285 RKVAGETLKN
-295 YDNDLKNLP
+295 YDEELKN
-304 SASKNILNIDASIE
+304 STSVSKNIINIDAPIE
-318 NRGLII
+318 NPGLII
-324 VNVAIDNQGKSNF
+324 VNVAIDDQGKSNF
-337 SPLPIYLNSKTI
+337 VPLPIYLNSKAI
-349 DQTSADAPSP
+349 DQTSSDASIPSP
-359 SVNLKSDI
+359 NLKHDI
-367 SLKIAAL
+367 FIKISEL
-374 KAKPASSL
+374 PAKPASGL
-382 PDNGATL
+382 PDNDARL
-389 NTDSLEHTDS
+389 NTESLDK
-399 LEQAIKTND
+399 AIKSND
-408 KTLLTTKKI
+408 KTLLAVKKI
-417 DLSSFEN
+417 GMSNFEN
-424 GPKIRSENIGE
+424 AQNIKSENIGE
-435 IIKLSFNSNTSQ
+435 LIKLSLNSNTSQ

-457 AEKLKQTNDVFKSQL
+457 ADKLKQTNDVFKNQL
-472 IAINEITNFIPRKRG
+472 VAINEINNFIPRKRG

-597 VKPQVSSNVLTPQKL
+597 VKPQVSSNVLSPQKL

-621 RLATSFLE
+621 RMATSFLE

>member
-45 GQKGSNTHS
+45 GQKGSNIHS

-64 TNQVPVSSLGLPNSE
+64 TNRVPVSSLGLPNSD
-79 LSSSELV
+79 LSSSELG

-99 ALNLSND
+99 ALNLSNNV
-106 DNNSSVGLSTLN
+106 NNSSVGLSTLN

-157 GELETANSPSKINLD
+157 GELETANNLSKINLD
-172 FSDQIIDLGDLEN
+172 FSDEIIDLGDLEN

-195 ETPAGV
+195 ETPSGV
-201 ASLKDFVKSNP
+201 ASLNDFVKSKP
-212 ATAVMEQSFNNK
+212 VTAIKELSFNDK

-238 NANTINLYFNTDIE
+238 NAETINLYFNTDIE

-260 GAIEIK
+260 GALEIK
-266 VQQKPDA
+266 VQQNPEA
-273 LLVKVFDIDSGV
+273 LLVKVFDIDNGV
-285 RKVAGEILTN
+285 RKVAGETLKN
-295 YDNDLKNLP
+295 YDEELKN
-304 SASKNILNIDASIE
+304 STSVSKNIINIDAPIE
-318 NRGLII
+318 NPGLII
-324 VNVAIDNQGKSNF
+324 VNVAIDDQGKSNF
-337 SPLPIYLNSKTI
+337 VPLPIYLNSKAI
-349 DQTSADAPSP
+349 DQTSSDASIPSP
-359 SVNLKSDI
+359 NLKHDI
-367 SLKIAAL
+367 FIKISEL
-374 KAKPASSL
+374 PAKPASGL
-382 PDNGATL
+382 PDNDARL
-389 NTDSLEHTDS
+389 NTDSLD
-399 LEQAIKTND
+399 QAIKSND
-408 KTLLTTKKI
+408 KTLLAVKKI
-417 DLSSFEN
+417 GMSNFEN
-424 GPKIRSENIGE
+424 AQNIKSENIGE
-435 IIKLSFNSNTSQ
+435 LIKLSLNSNTSQ

-457 AEKLKQTNDVFKSQL
+457 ADKLKQTNDVFKNQL
-472 IAINEITNFIPRKRG
+472 VAINEINNFIPRKRG

-582 PALFDVSSNRLDQIS
+582 PALFDVSSNRLDQFS
-597 VKPQVSSNVLTPQKL
+597 VKPQVSSNVLSPQKL

-621 RLATSFLE
+621 RMATSFLE

-727 NRDDLDEQSGSSN
+727 NRDDLEEQSGSSN

>member
-37 SLISTVNA
+37 SLISTVDA

-64 TNQVPVSSLGLPNSE
+64 INRVPVSSLGLPNSD
-79 LSSSELV
+79 LSSSELG

-106 DNNSSVGLSTLN
+106 DNNSSVGLSTLK

-157 GELETANSPSKINLD
+157 GELETTNNLSKINLD
-172 FSDQIIDLGDLEN
+172 FSDEIIDLGDLEN
-185 FNSQNFTSLI
+185 FNSQNFTSSI

-201 ASLKDFVKSNP
+201 GSLNDFVKSNP
-212 ATAVMEQSFNNK
+212 VTVIKELSFNNK

-238 NANTINLYFNTDIE
+238 NAETINLYLNTDIE

-260 GAIEIK
+260 GALEIK
-266 VQQKPDA
+266 VQQNPEA
-273 LLVKVFDIDSGV
+273 LLVKVFDIDNGV
-285 RKVAGEILTN
+285 RKVAGETLKN
-295 YDNDLKNLP
+295 YDEELKN
-304 SASKNILNIDASIE
+304 STSVSKNILNIDAPIE

-324 VNVAIDNQGKSNF
+324 VNVAIDDQGKSNF
-337 SPLPIYLNSKTI
+337 VPLPIYLNSKAI
-349 DQTSADAPSP
+349 DQTSSDASIPSP
-359 SVNLKSDI
+359 NLKHDI
-367 SLKIAAL
+367 FIKISEL
-374 KAKPASSL
+374 PAKPASGL
-382 PDNGATL
+382 PDNDARL
-389 NTDSLEHTDS
+389 NTDSLD
-399 LEQAIKTND
+399 QAIKSND
-408 KTLLTTKKI
+408 KTLLAVKKI
-417 DLSSFEN
+417 GMSNFEN
-424 GPKIRSENIGE
+424 AQNIKSENIGE
-435 IIKLSFNSNTSQ
+435 LIKLSLNSNKSQ
-447 FLSNDQSQFL
+447 FLNNDQSQFL
-457 AEKLKQTNDVFKSQL
+457 ADKLKQTNEVFKNQL

-487 NFAVEAAVSKVMKGE
+487 NFAVEAAVSKVIKGE
-502 FKLSESTSTKK
+502 FKSSENISIKK
-513 NLFITAADIIGYRK
+513 NLFITTADIIGYRK
-527 EIGSSLRDNKVS
+527 EIGSSLKDNQIKI
-539 FKDHSYFET
+539 KENSYFET
-548 LITDANT
+548 LISDANVLKT
-555 MKINSKSTQLKD
+555 NNKSTVLND
-567 NDIFQYLAGQESKSN
+567 NDFFPYLSGQETKLN
-582 PALFDVSSNRLDQIS
+582 PALVDLSSNRLDQIS
-597 VKPQVSSNVLTPQKL
+597 GKLQVSSNVLTPQKL

-720 KDVKMSD
+720 KDVKMGD

>member
-157 GELETANSPSKINLD
+157 GELETANNLSKINLD

-201 ASLKDFVKSNP
+201 ASLNDFVKSKP
-212 ATAVMEQSFNNK
+212 ATVVMEQSFNVQ

-238 NANTINLYFNTDIE
+238 NANTIKLYFNTDIE

-295 YDNDLKNLP
+295 YDNELKNLP

-324 VNVAIDNQGKSNF
+324 INVEIDNQGKSNF
-337 SPLPIYLNSKTI
+337 APLPIYLNSKTI

-359 SVNLKSDI
+359 SANLKPDI

-382 PDNGATL
+382 PDNDARL
-389 NTDSLEHTDS
+389 NTDSLD
-399 LEQAIKTND
+399 QAIKTND

-417 DLSSFEN
+417 DLPSFEN

-457 AEKLKQTNDVFKSQL
+457 AEKLKQTNDVFKNQL
-472 IAINEITNFIPRKRG
+472 VVINEINNFIPKKRG
-487 NFAVEAAVSKVMKGE
+487 NFSVEAAVSKVMKGE

-527 EIGSSLRDNKVS
+527 EIGSSLRDNQVS

-582 PALFDVSSNRLDQIS
+582 PALFDVSSNRLDQFS
-597 VKPQVSSNVLTPQKL
+597 VKPQVSSNVLSPQKL

-621 RLATSFLE
+621 RMATSFLE

>member
-45 GQKGSNTHS
+45 GQKGSNIHS

-64 TNQVPVSSLGLPNSE
+64 TNQVPVSSLGLPNSD
-79 LSSSELV
+79 LSSSELG

-106 DNNSSVGLSTLN
+106 VNNSSVGLSTLN

-157 GELETANSPSKINLD
+157 GEFETTNNLSKINLD
-172 FSDQIIDLGDLEN
+172 LSDEIIDLGDLEN

-201 ASLKDFVKSNP
+201 ASLNDFVKSKP
-212 ATAVMEQSFNNK
+212 VTAIKELSFNNK

-238 NANTINLYFNTDIE
+238 NANTINLYFNSDIE

-295 YDNDLKNLP
+295 YDNELKNLP

-324 VNVAIDNQGKSNF
+324 INVEIDNQGNSNF
-337 SPLPIYLNSKTI
+337 APLPIYLNSKTI

-389 NTDSLEHTDS
+389 NTDS

-457 AEKLKQTNDVFKSQL
+457 AEKLKQTNDVFKNQL
-472 IAINEITNFIPRKRG
+472 VAINEINNFIPRKRG

-527 EIGSSLRDNKVS
+527 EIGSSLRDNQVS
-539 FKDHSYFET
+539 LKDHSYFET

-597 VKPQVSSNVLTPQKL
+597 VKPQVSSNVLSPQKL

-621 RLATSFLE
+621 RMATSFLE

-677 ASESVLQ
+677 ASEAVLQ
-684 SITELNGLKLA
+684 SITEMNGLKLA

-727 NRDDLDEQSGSSN
+727 NQNDLDEQSGSSHD
-740 NDSSHSLNLI
+740 DSSHSLNLI

>member
-64 TNQVPVSSLGLPNSE
+64 TNQVPVSSLGLPTSE

-106 DNNSSVGLSTLN
+106 DNNSSVGLSTLK

-157 GELETANSPSKINLD
+157 GELETTNNLSKINLD
-172 FSDQIIDLGDLEN
+172 FSDEIIDLGDLEN
-185 FNSQNFTSLI
+185 FNSQNFTSSI

-201 ASLKDFVKSNP
+201 GSLNDFVKSNP
-212 ATAVMEQSFNNK
+212 VTVIKELSFNNK

-238 NANTINLYFNTDIE
+238 NAETINLYLNTDIE

-260 GAIEIK
+260 GALEIK
-266 VQQKPDA
+266 VQQNPEA
-273 LLVKVFDIDSGV
+273 LLVKVFDIDNGV
-285 RKVAGEILTN
+285 RKVAGETLKN
-295 YDNDLKNLP
+295 YDEELKN
-304 SASKNILNIDASIE
+304 STSVSKNILNIDAPIE

-324 VNVAIDNQGKSNF
+324 VNVAIDDQGKSNF
-337 SPLPIYLNSKTI
+337 VPLPIYLNSKAI
-349 DQTSADAPSP
+349 DQTSSDASIPSP
-359 SVNLKSDI
+359 NMKHDI
-367 SLKIAAL
+367 FIKISEL
-374 KAKPASSL
+374 PVKPVSGL
-382 PDNGATL
+382 PDNGARL
-389 NTDSLEHTDS
+389 HKDSLD
-399 LEQAIKTND
+399 QAIESND
-408 KTLLTTKKI
+408 KTLLAVKKI
-417 DLSSFEN
+417 GMSNFEN
-424 GPKIRSENIGE
+424 AQNIKSENIGE
-435 IIKLSFNSNTSQ
+435 LIKLSLNSNKSQ
-447 FLSNDQSQFL
+447 FLNNDQSQFL
-457 AEKLKQTNDVFKSQL
+457 ADKLKQTNEVFKNQL

-487 NFAVEAAVSKVMKGE
+487 NFAVEAAVSKVIKGE
-502 FKLSESTSTKK
+502 FKSSENISIKK
-513 NLFITAADIIGYRK
+513 NLFITTADIIGYRK
-527 EIGSSLRDNKVS
+527 EIDGSLKDNQIKI
-539 FKDHSYFET
+539 KENSYFET
-548 LITDANT
+548 LISDANVLKT
-555 MKINSKSTQLKD
+555 NNKSTVLND
-567 NDIFQYLAGQESKSN
+567 NDFFPYLSGQETKLN
-582 PALFDVSSNRLDQIS
+582 PALVDLSSNRLDQIS
-597 VKPQVSSNVLTPQKL
+597 GKLQVSSNVLTPQKL

-720 KDVKMSD
+720 KDVKMGD